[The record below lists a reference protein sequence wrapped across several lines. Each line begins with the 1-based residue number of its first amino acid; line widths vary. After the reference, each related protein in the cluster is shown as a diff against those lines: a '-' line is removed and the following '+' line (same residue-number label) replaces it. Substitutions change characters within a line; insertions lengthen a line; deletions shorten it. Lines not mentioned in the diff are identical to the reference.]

1 MGGSDAGEGLVSVII
16 TPEGYLNPWI
26 PLIILPVLVG
36 AIASYLLPMK
46 TAIMTGATVPFLGLL
61 AVLLWFEFVQPPASG
76 GASMWPIALLIGG
89 TVVAFVGGFSAWC
102 VSEVRTSRR
111 NPR

>member
-1 MGGSDAGEGLVSVII
+1 MI

-26 PLIILPVLVG
+26 PLVLLPIVVG
-36 AIASYLLPMK
+36 VVASYVLPRT
-46 TAIMTGATVPFLGLL
+46 TAVITGAAIPWLAFL
-61 AVLLWFEFVQPPASG
+61 AILLWFEFVQPPATG

-102 VSEVRTSRR
+102 VSEVRRSRR
-111 NPR
+111 